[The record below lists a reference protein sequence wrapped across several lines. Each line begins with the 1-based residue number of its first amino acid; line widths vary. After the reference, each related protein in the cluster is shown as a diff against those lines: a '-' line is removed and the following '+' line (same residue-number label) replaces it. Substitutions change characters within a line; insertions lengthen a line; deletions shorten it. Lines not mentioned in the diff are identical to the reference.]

1 MVDIEQ
7 VMDIKLFKDFSVT
20 EIERILGIANFQSFK
35 IGETIIRENVVGK
48 ELYVIIEGEVRISKL
63 VSAGESVNFAI
74 LRRGNFFGEL
84 SLLTQ
89 KAHSA
94 TAEAVENTQ
103 VMTINKT
110 DFDKFVET
118 DPQAGFKMLKSIICE
133 ISELLKQMNDKFI
146 DMMEYM
152 WR

>member
-20 EIERILGIANFQSFK
+20 EIERILVIAKLQAFK
-35 IGETIIRENVVGK
+35 VGETIIRENVVGK
-48 ELYVIIEGEVRISKL
+48 KLYIIIEGEVRISKL
-63 VSAGESVNFAI
+63 VSTSESVNFAI

-110 DFDKFVET
+110 DFDKFVWG
-118 DPQAGFKMLKSIICE
+118 QI
-133 ISELLKQMNDKFI
+133 
-146 DMMEYM
+146 
-152 WR
+152 